1 MLTLLLS
8 CVLGLGPEIKIDE
21 VMVLP
26 PTGSGGRAPF
36 RADAVQGAIVRGGVG
51 GPGAGAFAG
60 KEWKK
65 LEAKDGWFVDR
76 ALVGGYAHAV
86 VESET
91 ERVMV
96 LEAAGHGML
105 YWNGEPRTGDPY
117 EAGSVRLPVLVKK
130 GENVVLAQ
138 GGRGRLSMKLVE
150 PVAPVYVDLAD
161 PTLPDLVQGQ
171 GEPVVAGLV
180 VVNATGEWQRGLKA
194 GVACEG
200 AVSSTELPW
209 VPPMTVRKVP
219 VTFTPPA
226 LVTPGEVEYRVTI
239 TGAGVPA
246 GAAPESVV
254 KLRVRTAGQTRK
266 VTFISGIDGSVQYY
280 CVNPAS
286 SRVKA
291 EDHRDEDISVA
302 RGLVLSL
309 HGASVQATNQADA
322 YRSKPD
328 LDIVAPTNRRP
339 FGFDWEDWGRA
350 DGMEVLEHATR
361 ALKPDPSRV
370 YLTGHSMGGHGT
382 WQLGALYPDKFAAI
396 APSAGW
402 VSFWSYAG
410 AQESANPTPLEK
422 LFRRAMGTS
431 DTLKLARNYLMQGVY
446 VLHGDAD
453 DNVPVTQ
460 ARVMREKLAGFHAD
474 FAYYERPGAGHW
486 WGNECVDWDPIFE
499 FFSHHRLKTDAETDH
514 IEFVTANPA
523 VSATCRWVTVQQQ
536 VVMGD
541 FSTVVVDLDRAKR
554 TVTVAKAENVAALRL
569 ELAHLQAPVSASV
582 YLKYEGG
589 ELEITPRAGETAVNL
604 YKTWQGWS
612 IADGE
617 LAGAKS
623 PRRGSGWKQV
633 IGNNVVLVYGTNG
646 TAEEN
651 AWAERK
657 ARYDAETWWYRG
669 NGAFDV
675 VPDREFDAA
684 QYIGRN
690 VLLYGNRETN
700 RAWNL
705 MLVDSPIQVS
715 REGIVVNARDFV
727 ADDLV
732 AMFVRPRDGSSVAVV
747 GAIAPTGIEGCR
759 AAERIGYFGS
769 GVGYPDWT
777 VFSSEVFEKG
787 LGGVK
792 AAGFFGNDWG
802 VDEVVE

>member
-1 MLTLLLS
+1 
-8 CVLGLGPEIKIDE
+8 
-21 VMVLP
+21 
-26 PTGSGGRAPF
+26 
-36 RADAVQGAIVRGGVG
+36 
-51 GPGAGAFAG
+51 
-60 KEWKK
+60 
-65 LEAKDGWFVDR
+65 
-76 ALVGGYAHAV
+76 
-86 VESET
+86 
-91 ERVMV
+91 
-96 LEAAGHGML
+96 
-105 YWNGEPRTGDPY
+105 
-117 EAGSVRLPVLVKK
+117 
-130 GENVVLAQ
+130 
-138 GGRGRLSMKLVE
+138 MKLVE
-150 PVAPVYVDLAD
+150 PVSPVYVDLAD

-200 AVSSTELPW
+200 AVSSTDLPW

-226 LVTPGEVEYRVTI
+226 LVTPGEAEYRVTI
-239 TGAGVPA
+239 TGAGLPA
-246 GAAPESVV
+246 GAVPESVV

-266 VTFISGIDGSVQYY
+266 VTFISEIDGSVQYY
-280 CVNPAS
+280 CVNPAQVRTAS
-286 SRVKA
+286 EGATAGSGSGDAKQTHPNPSLR
-291 EDHRDEDISVA
+291 EGLPST
-302 RGLVLSL
+302 GLVLSL

-350 DGMEVLEHATR
+350 DGLEVLEHATR

-410 AQESANPTPLEK
+410 AQESANPTAMEK

-431 DTLKLARNYLMQGVY
+431 DTLKLARNYTTQGVY

-460 ARVMREKLAGFHAD
+460 ARIMREKLAGFHAD

-554 TVTVAKAENVAALRL
+554 TVTLVKAENVARLRL
-569 ELAHLQAPVSASV
+569 ELGHLQAPVSASV
-582 YLKYEGG
+582 YLKYGGG
-589 ELEITPRAGETAVNL
+589 EIEITPRTGETSV
-604 YKTWQGWS
+604 
-612 IADGE
+612 E
-617 LAGAKS
+617 LALVGAYWTIETTGRAEEKG

-675 VPDREFDAA
+675 VPDREFDAVK
-684 QYIGRN
+684 YVGRN

-715 REGIVVNARDFV
+715 REGVVVGRREFV
-727 ADDLV
+727 AEDMV

-747 GAIAPTGIEGCR
+747 GVVAPTGIEGCR

-777 VFSSEVFEKG
+777 VFSSAVFEKG

-802 VDEVVE
+802 VDEVAE